1 MKLFFLNRQ
10 IMKTYKK
17 PKSKEDEEDEEE
29 EEEKDLSSD
38 ESDAECSSEQLQ
50 ESSLPSNGRKGLSR
64 NSKVAAASKISSQLS
79 ENDTKLTKKKSSQ
92 KNNITDM
99 FSTLKI

>member
-1 MKLFFLNRQ
+1 
-10 IMKTYKK
+10 MKTYKK
-17 PKSKEDEEDEEE
+17 PKSKEDEEGEEEE

-92 KNNITDM
+92 KKNITDM